1 MRHGL
6 RQQMGS
12 DSITHGELSPLLA
25 INSEAFGAN
34 SALTERQR
42 WLEKGNN
49 TESRSSLNK
58 NWFGMGNLKKEGK
71 HTESHLHG

>member
-1 MRHGL
+1 
-6 RQQMGS
+6 MGS
-12 DSITHGELSPLLA
+12 GNRWAQTAVTHGELSPLLA